1 MSMCPRFNYVT
12 KYKIWHTTYKI
23 VFLGGLFSL
32 SALTKA
38 ALICGSGSMIILI
51 SILINLP
58 FVIQIMLLLC
68 GLAVSVYG
76 VFLLVKMVVH
86 PAEKVS
92 IAPADEKVVT
102 PIKKKKGPSSTL

>member
-1 MSMCPRFNYVT
+1 MAYYILDCIFRRF
-12 KYKIWHTTYKI
+12 
-23 VFLGGLFSL
+23 FSL

-58 FVIQIMLLLC
+58 FVVQIMLLLG

-76 VFLLVKMVVH
+76 VLLLVKMVIH
-86 PAEKVS
+86 PAEKAP
-92 IAPADEKVVT
+92 IAHADEKVVT
-102 PIKKKKGPSSTL
+102 PIKKKRGPSSTL

>member
-1 MSMCPRFNYVT
+1 M
-12 KYKIWHTTYKI
+12 
-23 VFLGGLFSL
+23 

-58 FVIQIMLLLC
+58 FFVQIILLLG

-76 VFLLVKMVVH
+76 VALLVKMVIH
-86 PAEKVS
+86 PVKNES
-92 IAPADEKVVT
+92 IGLNDEKTIT
-102 PIKKKKGPSSTL
+102 PTKKKKRPSSTL

>member
-1 MSMCPRFNYVT
+1 MICTRFDYVT
-12 KYKIWHTTYKI
+12 TYKIWHTTYKI

-58 FVIQIMLLLC
+58 FVVQIILLLC

-76 VFLLVKMVVH
+76 VFLLVKMVIR
-86 PAEKVS
+86 PAEKAS
-92 IAPADEKVVT
+92 IAPADEKVIT

>member
-1 MSMCPRFNYVT
+1 M
-12 KYKIWHTTYKI
+12 
-23 VFLGGLFSL
+23 

-58 FVIQIMLLLC
+58 FFVQIILLLG

-76 VFLLVKMVVH
+76 VALLVKMVIH
-86 PAEKVS
+86 PVKKES
-92 IAPADEKVVT
+92 IGSTDEKTIT
-102 PIKKKKGPSSTL
+102 PTKKKKRPSSTL

>member
-1 MSMCPRFNYVT
+1 M
-12 KYKIWHTTYKI
+12 
-23 VFLGGLFSL
+23 

-58 FVIQIMLLLC
+58 FVVQIILLLC

-76 VFLLVKMVVH
+76 VFLLVKMVIR
-86 PAEKVS
+86 PAEKAS
-92 IAPADEKVVT
+92 IAPADEKVIT